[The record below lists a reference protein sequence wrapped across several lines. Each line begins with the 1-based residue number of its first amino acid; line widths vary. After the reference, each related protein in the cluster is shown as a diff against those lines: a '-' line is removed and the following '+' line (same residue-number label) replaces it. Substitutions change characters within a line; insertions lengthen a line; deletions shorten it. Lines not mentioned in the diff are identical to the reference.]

1 MTTPTTPLTPPPD
14 DGRPV
19 MGDHPDLEDD
29 ETVRSVTTP
38 ADDTRARLLLP
49 GIVVLVIVV
58 LVILAFALWS

>member
-1 MTTPTTPLTPPPD
+1 
-14 DGRPV
+14 